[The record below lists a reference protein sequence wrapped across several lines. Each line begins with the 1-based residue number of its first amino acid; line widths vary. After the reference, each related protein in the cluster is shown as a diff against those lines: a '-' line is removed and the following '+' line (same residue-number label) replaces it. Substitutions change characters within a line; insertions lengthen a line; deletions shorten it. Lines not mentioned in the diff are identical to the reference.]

1 MNKVDLLPAYLAGET
16 AFVWGKC
23 DCCTFAADWLV
34 VLGKPDP
41 MADYRGKYQ
50 TAKEAMRLYR
60 AGLLERV
67 TERMGEPM
75 DNPLLAQRGD
85 VAVVEMPN
93 GREAAGVV
101 AGEFVAVPGRGG
113 LGYFPLTAAVA
124 AWRV

>member
-1 MNKVDLLPAYLAGET
+1 MNKFDLLPAYIAGGRSF
-16 AFVWGKC
+16 AWGTN

-41 MADYRGKYQ
+41 MEGVRGTYQ

-60 AGLLERV
+60 AGLLDRV
-67 TERMGEPM
+67 TERLGEPM
-75 DNPLLAQRGD
+75 DNPLCAQRGD
-85 VAVVEMPN
+85 IAVVEMAN

-101 AGEFVAVPGRGG
+101 AGEFVAVPGHNG
-113 LGYFPLTAAVA
+113 LGFLPLTAAVA